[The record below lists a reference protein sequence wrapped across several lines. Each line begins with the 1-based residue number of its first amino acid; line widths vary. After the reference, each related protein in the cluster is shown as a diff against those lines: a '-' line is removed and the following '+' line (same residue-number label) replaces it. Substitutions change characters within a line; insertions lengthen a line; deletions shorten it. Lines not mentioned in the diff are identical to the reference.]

1 MMNLETMFNMQKDL
15 GKIGLFAYDAPDR
28 FDKLCLALRV
38 EIGETANEHRGF
50 KFWSID
56 QLPREK
62 TLEELIDCIHF
73 LLEIGIMLG
82 FDNVRDWFVES
93 NIQCMKAMNVTDQFN
108 AVFDYVTR
116 VMDDPNDI
124 DCYDELFYSI
134 FGLGE
139 MLGFTHEQLS
149 QAYID
154 KNKVN
159 IQRQAEGY

>member
-1 MMNLETMFNMQKDL
+1 MNLETMFNMQKDL

-62 TLEELIDCIHF
+62 MLEELIDCVHF
-73 LLEIGIMLG
+73 VLEIGIILG
-82 FDNVRDWFVES
+82 LDNVRDWFVES
-93 NIQCMKAMNVTDQFN
+93 NIQIFKEPTVTEQFN
-108 AVFDYVTR
+108 LVFDYTTSVR
-116 VMDDPNDI
+116 EYPNI
-124 DCYDELFYSI
+124 DCYDQLFYSI